1 MYCTA
6 NRFVY
11 HVLMTTWTP
20 ATMGRKGG
28 KRRTKKKLA
37 AVTKTLLDWHAQQR
51 AKRDQLLLKLK

>member
-1 MYCTA
+1 
-6 NRFVY
+6 
-11 HVLMTTWTP
+11 
-20 ATMGRKGG
+20 MGRKGG